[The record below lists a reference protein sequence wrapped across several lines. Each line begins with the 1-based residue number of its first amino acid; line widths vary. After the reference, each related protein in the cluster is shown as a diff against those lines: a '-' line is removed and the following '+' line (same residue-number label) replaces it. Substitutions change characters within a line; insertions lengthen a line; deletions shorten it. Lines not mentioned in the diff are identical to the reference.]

1 MHKRVLT
8 IVISVGLASFA
19 SGVSAAESERLSLQ
33 EALRLASRN
42 NPRVVETRQEAEAAK
57 GRWIQTRT
65 LPNPEVEVS
74 TTELSQGLKGGS
86 TVGDDSLSISQEM
99 DVLGKFW
106 LRGRAGK
113 AEYQAAQHTLERVWS
128 EVAFDV
134 TRAYNAL
141 LLSRQQI
148 GVSQEALEFT
158 RRFLDQ
164 VQLRHSAGEVRR
176 NELLRAQIE
185 VAKAENA
192 VLQAEKQVTLDAA
205 SLNILL
211 GRNATASVIPSDELA
226 YEPKDLDA
234 DRLLAQALDRRPDLK
249 ASESLVQARKKQW
262 QLAIHDILD
271 NPTVTAIGTRER
283 GEERTAKVFGLAIT
297 LPLPFWN
304 QNQGAIREAR
314 AELNKTEAE
323 RDALRREV
331 GLEVISAIAEA
342 QLAQRQVTVW
352 KTGIEQANELVRLA
366 AQQYRDGDINFLT
379 YLEHLSAVKETKL
392 AYIEALANY
401 RTQLA
406 LVDQAVANTL
416 VPDGKEARP

>member
-192 VLQAEKQVTLDAA
+192 VLQAEKQVTLDTA

-211 GRNATASVIPSDELA
+211 GRDATASVIPSDELA

-249 ASESLVQARKKQW
+249 ASDSLIQARKKQF
-262 QLAIHDILD
+262 QLAIHNILD
-271 NPTVTAIGTRER
+271 TRPSPPSER
-283 GEERTAKVFGLAIT
+283 GNAEKSAPPKCSAWPSRCRCPSGIRIRARFAKRGLSSRKQR
-297 LPLPFWN
+297 LHVMPC
-304 QNQGAIREAR
+304 GVR
-314 AELNKTEAE
+314 
-323 RDALRREV
+323 
-331 GLEVISAIAEA
+331 SA
-342 QLAQRQVTVW
+342 W
-352 KTGIEQANELVRLA
+352 K
-366 AQQYRDGDINFLT
+366 
-379 YLEHLSAVKETKL
+379 
-392 AYIEALANY
+392 
-401 RTQLA
+401 
-406 LVDQAVANTL
+406 
-416 VPDGKEARP
+416 